1 MAKKPPAVPVGR
13 KLSRAETHDLGM
25 IIKERTKVLRHHV
38 EAEGTRLLAD
48 FEKQIAAQFTFDQD
62 EVWKKAAEQ
71 ALEAVRAADAIIAE
85 RCENLGVPRSF
96 RPGLTISW
104 HGRGE
109 NMLRER
115 RVELRAV
122 AKAEVKAMMAGAVM
136 KVEREALDLRTQ
148 VVSLGLV
155 TEEAQAFL
163 QTLKP
168 VESVMHE
175 LEFGAIT
182 AKLDSLPPAQRAQIK
197 FDS

>member
-1 MAKKPPAVPVGR
+1 MAKPPAVPAGR
-13 KLSRAETHDLGM
+13 QLSRAETHDLGM

-48 FEKQIAAQFTFDQD
+48 FEKQIAAEFKFDQD
-62 EVWKKAAEQ
+62 EVWKKAAEE
-71 ALEAVRAADAIIAE
+71 ALEAVKAADAIIAE
-85 RCENLGVPRSF
+85 RCEKLGIPRTF
-96 RPGLTISW
+96 RPGLSISW

-109 NMLRER
+109 NMLKGR
-115 RVELRAV
+115 RSELRNV
-122 AKAEVKAMMAGAVM
+122 AKAEVKAMMAAAVM

-155 TEEAQAFL
+155 TAEAQQFL

-175 LEFGAIT
+175 LQFHAVV
-182 AKLDSLPPAQRAQIK
+182 AKLESLPEPQRKRLQ
-197 FDS
+197 FDA